1 MIKLGKL
8 IIEGYGSIP
17 KYECDLDNG
26 YINIIR
32 GPNGYGKTTLLSSI
46 TWVFYGKPSKEGVTD
61 VGTWKEFRTK
71 EYQGTKVEI
80 YWNNNSEVHQV
91 IRCSD
96 YKGKVE
102 GSKGGNRLVYLIE
115 GVEVKNKK
123 KLEIQALIE
132 ENLGLSYALFKNSIM
147 FGQGLKRLIQETG
160 PDKKKLFEEVFD
172 VAYLSRAKS
181 IAQDEKQEVLEEI
194 RAIQSKA
201 KVIESNYD
209 NAIATYQDL
218 KSHEQVFH
226 TELKKSLESVRAK
239 VRQGNMMIDDINLGL
254 HKKEKLLAKAIEKD
268 SQLKLDI
275 DKLYQTYLDNK
286 DKLDEVTS
294 INGLDSLIKVIIKL
308 ILSKPKKAISK
319 LKELQSSIIDMNNHN
334 DKRNSLLEAKSK
346 VKDEVRELKSAI
358 SELEEMLELIETN
371 RSELDRL
378 VGQKQTISSPPYKKK
393 ARKYKKELKAIN
405 KELGPLLEKLEDYD
419 WVIND
424 PLGNNGIKSYIFE
437 SSLGTLNDTL
447 MEYANILGLS
457 IEFGVDLET
466 TKKDFYTLV
475 EYKKRIVDYN
485 ELSGGQK
492 QLVNLAM
499 AFAMW
504 ESTSS
509 TKSINILFLDEVF
522 ESLSRDN
529 IEIVLDLIKHIS
541 KGKSIYIITH
551 HESLPLSNSK
561 TINLAY
567 KNGLTSFN

>member
-17 KYECDLDNG
+17 NYECDLDNG

-46 TWVFYGKPSKEGVTD
+46 TWAFYGKPSKEGVTD
-61 VGTWKEFRTK
+61 VGTWKELRTK

-172 VAYLSRAKS
+172 VAYLSRAKA
-181 IAQDEKQEVLEEI
+181 IAIDSRKEVKEEFESLSSELESLRVGYDTNRETFI
-194 RAIQSKA
+194 EFRAR
-201 KVIESNYD
+201 ESNREDSIKREIKEYSDELNILKNKISGYD
-209 NAIATYQDL
+209 
-218 KSHEQVFH
+218 S
-226 TELKKSLESVRAK
+226 SV
-239 VRQGNMMIDDINLGL
+239 
-254 HKKEKLLAKAIEKD
+254 EKLLAKTLDKKA
-268 SQLKLDI
+268 QLKSKM
-275 DKLYQTYLDNK
+275 DKLKEGYSSNK
-286 DKLDEVTS
+286 EKLSEVTS
-294 INGLDSLIKVIIKL
+294 VEGLGKLIKTIIKL
-308 ILSKPKKAISK
+308 ILTNPKKAINK
-319 LKELQSSIIDMNNHN
+319 LKELENSINILNSYHENQSHISNKLYKLKDKEDELRQEIHNHEKN
-334 DKRNSLLEAKSK
+334 QEMARVLGKKI
-346 VKDEVRELKSAI
+346 ELIKSAK
-358 SELEEMLELIETN
+358 LE
-371 RSELDRL
+371 
-378 VGQKQTISSPPYKKK
+378 VFSP
-393 ARKYKKELKAIN
+393 KYKEKYMGYKRKIKAIEKQILPLKA
-405 KELGPLLEKLEDYD
+405 KLEDYD

-424 PLGNNGIKSYIFE
+424 PLGNNGIRSYIFE
-437 SSLGTLNDTL
+437 SSLGALNDTL